1 MKIVVVINDDNLTG
15 EHIMMETNSVE
26 DAIQSLNEIAGTTQ
40 SDIMKKFMQSKRD
53 NMKKFTGVIFGWDA
67 DSKGNLTPN
76 WKEQDIISSMKA
88 MRKNGYSFSQI
99 TKLLNDM
106 GVKGKRGGKCSPN
119 FIKRAISNPFHE
131 NIKKFKRK

>member
-1 MKIVVVINDDNLTG
+1 MKIVVVINDDKLTG
-15 EHIMMETNSVE
+15 EHVMIQTDSVE
-26 DAIQSLNEIAGTTQ
+26 DAILSLNEIAGTTQ
-40 SDIMKKFMQSKRD
+40 SDIMKKFMQSKKD
-53 NMKKFTGVIFGWDA
+53 NMKKFTSALYGWDV

-88 MRKNGYSFSQI
+88 MRKNNYSFSQI

-106 GVKGKRGGKCSPN
+106 GVRGKRGGKCSPN